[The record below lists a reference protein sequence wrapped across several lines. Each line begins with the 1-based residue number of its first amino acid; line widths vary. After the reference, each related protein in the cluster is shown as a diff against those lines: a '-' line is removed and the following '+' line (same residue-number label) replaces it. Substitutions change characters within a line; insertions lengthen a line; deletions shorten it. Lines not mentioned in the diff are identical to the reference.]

1 MVLGVQGGNM
11 YLNIVLT
18 LILLVFTGNLYAN
31 VNYGFRAENEQKKVI
46 DEQTKRFNKSL
57 ANSNLMLEEL
67 RKLNNNIKWRG

>member
-1 MVLGVQGGNM
+1 M